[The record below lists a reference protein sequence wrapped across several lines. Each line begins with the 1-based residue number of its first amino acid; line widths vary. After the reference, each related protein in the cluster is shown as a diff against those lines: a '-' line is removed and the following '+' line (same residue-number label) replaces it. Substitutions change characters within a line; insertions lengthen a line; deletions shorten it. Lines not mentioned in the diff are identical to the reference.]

1 VGACQCVGAR
11 AVVKT
16 TLVESKTSPRPG
28 LEESESRPSP
38 NEKDGQD
45 RDIKKHPY
53 LPVYNICA
61 MLETQYIFLS
71 VFLFNVIIFCI
82 TQ

>member
-1 VGACQCVGAR
+1 MGACQCVGAR

-53 LPVYNICA
+53 LPVYNICDA
-61 MLETQYIFLS
+61 RDTVYLFVSLS
-71 VFLFNVIIFCI
+71 F
-82 TQ
+82 